1 MDSVTAVELRNRIG
15 ARIGAKLPATLLFDH
30 PTAAR
35 LAAHLLATA
44 LAAGDRTTP
53 ATRPTH
59 ATTPASDEPVAL
71 VAMACRLPGGVS
83 DPEGLWNLVAEG
95 RDAVGPF
102 PAERWDVAALYDPDP
117 DAVGKSYA
125 REGGFLNDDDLT
137 SFDAGFFG
145 ITPKEAAAMDPQQR
159 LLMETAWE
167 ALERA
172 GIVPAEL
179 AGSATGVYVGM
190 FGSDYLAGSRL
201 DQLDGYVGTGSALS
215 VASGRLA
222 YALGLGGPALTVD
235 TACSSSLVALH
246 LAAQALRSGECDLAL
261 AGGVTVMVT
270 PGTFV
275 EFSRL
280 RGLSPT
286 GRCRS
291 FSDDADGAIWAEGA
305 GMVVLK
311 RLSDARRDGDEVL
324 AVLRGTAVN
333 QDGRS
338 QGLSAPNGPAQ
349 EQVIRRALELSGLA
363 PADIDYV
370 EAHGTGTTLGDPI
383 EANALAEVFGDSRP
397 QDRPL
402 YLGSL
407 KSNIGHA
414 QAASGVIGLVKVVQ
428 SLRHRT
434 LPRTLHADTPS
445 RHVDWENSGLRL
457 VRDTAAWPSSPGRTR
472 RAGVSAFGISGTNAH
487 VIVEE
492 APPVAKAG
500 GKDEVP
506 PGKRRKD
513 ELPPGKRLFV
523 LSGRSEAALRGQAAR
538 LADHLTDEAGED
550 LALLDVAHTLARHR
564 SHFERRAALVAGDR
578 DELLLRLDALASGRA
593 PLATPR
599 DDGTGKVAFVFAGHG
614 GQWPGMG
621 VELMAGSDAFREE
634 LVRIDEAVR
643 RRVGWSVL
651 NALRAPEEFAPLG
664 RTEFLQPVLFAV
676 KPHWPRPGAR
686 SASARTPSSGTAWA
700 RSPPRT
706 AWAPSPWTRP

>member
-35 LAAHLLATA
+35 LAAHLLSTA

-53 ATRPTH
+53 ATRPTR

-71 VAMACRLPGGVS
+71 VAMACRIAGRCERSGRPVEPGRG
-83 DPEGLWNLVAEG
+83 GARRG
-95 RDAVGPF
+95 GPF

-125 REGGFLNDDDLT
+125 HEGGFLNDDDLT

-246 LAAQALRSGECDLAL
+246 LAAQALRAGECDLAL

-291 FSDDADGAIWAEGA
+291 FSDDADGAIWAEG
-305 GMVVLK
+305 
-311 RLSDARRDGDEVL
+311 
-324 AVLRGTAVN
+324 
-333 QDGRS
+333 
-338 QGLSAPNGPAQ
+338 
-349 EQVIRRALELSGLA
+349 
-363 PADIDYV
+363 
-370 EAHGTGTTLGDPI
+370 
-383 EANALAEVFGDSRP
+383 
-397 QDRPL
+397 
-402 YLGSL
+402 
-407 KSNIGHA
+407 
-414 QAASGVIGLVKVVQ
+414 
-428 SLRHRT
+428 
-434 LPRTLHADTPS
+434 S
-445 RHVDWENSGLRL
+445 RH
-457 VRDTAAWPSSPGRTR
+457 
-472 RAGVSAFGISGTNAH
+472 
-487 VIVEE
+487 
-492 APPVAKAG
+492 
-500 GKDEVP
+500 
-506 PGKRRKD
+506 
-513 ELPPGKRLFV
+513 
-523 LSGRSEAALRGQAAR
+523 
-538 LADHLTDEAGED
+538 
-550 LALLDVAHTLARHR
+550 
-564 SHFERRAALVAGDR
+564 
-578 DELLLRLDALASGRA
+578 
-593 PLATPR
+593 
-599 DDGTGKVAFVFAGHG
+599 
-614 GQWPGMG
+614 
-621 VELMAGSDAFREE
+621 
-634 LVRIDEAVR
+634 
-643 RRVGWSVL
+643 
-651 NALRAPEEFAPLG
+651 G
-664 RTEFLQPVLFAV
+664 RTEATER
-676 KPHWPRPGAR
+676 RPAR
-686 SASARTPSSGTAWA
+686 R
-700 RSPPRT
+700 
-706 AWAPSPWTRP
+706 

>member
-1 MDSVTAVELRNRIG
+1 MPS
-15 ARIGAKLPATLLFDH
+15 LPATLLFDH

-35 LAAHLLATA
+35 LAAHLLSTA

-53 ATRPTH
+53 PTRPTRV
-59 ATTPASDEPVAL
+59 TTPAADEPVAL

-83 DPEGLWNLVAEG
+83 DPEGLWTLVAEG

-125 REGGFLNDDDLT
+125 HEGGFLNDDDLT

-179 AGSATGVYVGM
+179 GQRHRCVRRHVRQRLSGGVPPRPAGRVRRY
-190 FGSDYLAGSRL
+190 
-201 DQLDGYVGTGSALS
+201 
-215 VASGRLA
+215 
-222 YALGLGGPALTVD
+222 GLGAERGLGAARLRAAAAPGPALTVD

-246 LAAQALRSGECDLAL
+246 LAAQALRAGECDLAL

-311 RLSDARRDGDEVL
+311 RLSDAGRDGDEVL

-349 EQVIRRALELSGLA
+349 EQVIRRALELSGLQ

-370 EAHGTGTTLGDPI
+370 EAHGTGTTPGYLI

-397 QDRPL
+397 QDHP
-402 YLGSL
+402 
-407 KSNIGHA
+407 
-414 QAASGVIGLVKVVQ
+414 
-428 SLRHRT
+428 RH
-434 LPRTLHADTPS
+434 
-445 RHVDWENSGLRL
+445 L
-457 VRDTAAWPSSPGRTR
+457 VRSSPSSDTR
-472 RAGVSAFGISGTNAH
+472 R
-487 VIVEE
+487 
-492 APPVAKAG
+492 
-500 GKDEVP
+500 
-506 PGKRRKD
+506 
-513 ELPPGKRLFV
+513 
-523 LSGRSEAALRGQAAR
+523 
-538 LADHLTDEAGED
+538 
-550 LALLDVAHTLARHR
+550 
-564 SHFERRAALVAGDR
+564 
-578 DELLLRLDALASGRA
+578 LLR
-593 PLATPR
+593 
-599 DDGTGKVAFVFAGHG
+599 V
-614 GQWPGMG
+614 
-621 VELMAGSDAFREE
+621 
-634 LVRIDEAVR
+634 
-643 RRVGWSVL
+643 
-651 NALRAPEEFAPLG
+651 
-664 RTEFLQPVLFAV
+664 
-676 KPHWPRPGAR
+676 
-686 SASARTPSSGTAWA
+686 
-700 RSPPRT
+700 
-706 AWAPSPWTRP
+706 

>member
-1 MDSVTAVELRNRIG
+1 M
-15 ARIGAKLPATLLFDH
+15 
-30 PTAAR
+30 
-35 LAAHLLATA
+35 
-44 LAAGDRTTP
+44 
-53 ATRPTH
+53 
-59 ATTPASDEPVAL
+59 
-71 VAMACRLPGGVS
+71 
-83 DPEGLWNLVAEG
+83 
-95 RDAVGPF
+95 
-102 PAERWDVAALYDPDP
+102 AALYDPDP

-179 AGSATGVYVGM
+179 MRQRHRCVRRHVRQRLSRGVPPRPAGRVRRHGLGAERG
-190 FGSDYLAGSRL
+190 LEW
-201 DQLDGYVGTGSALS
+201 
-215 VASGRLA
+215 LA

-305 GMVVLK
+305 YMVVLK

-349 EQVIRRALELSGLA
+349 EQVIRRALELSGLE

-397 QDRPL
+397 QDRPC
-402 YLGSL
+402 
-407 KSNIGHA
+407 
-414 QAASGVIGLVKVVQ
+414 
-428 SLRHRT
+428 T
-434 LPRTLHADTPS
+434 
-445 RHVDWENSGLRL
+445 
-457 VRDTAAWPSSPGRTR
+457 
-472 RAGVSAFGISGTNAH
+472 
-487 VIVEE
+487 
-492 APPVAKAG
+492 
-500 GKDEVP
+500 
-506 PGKRRKD
+506 
-513 ELPPGKRLFV
+513 
-523 LSGRSEAALRGQAAR
+523 
-538 LADHLTDEAGED
+538 
-550 LALLDVAHTLARHR
+550 
-564 SHFERRAALVAGDR
+564 
-578 DELLLRLDALASGRA
+578 
-593 PLATPR
+593 
-599 DDGTGKVAFVFAGHG
+599 
-614 GQWPGMG
+614 
-621 VELMAGSDAFREE
+621 
-634 LVRIDEAVR
+634 
-643 RRVGWSVL
+643 
-651 NALRAPEEFAPLG
+651 
-664 RTEFLQPVLFAV
+664 
-676 KPHWPRPGAR
+676 
-686 SASARTPSSGTAWA
+686 WA
-700 RSPPRT
+700 RS
-706 AWAPSPWTRP
+706 SPTSGTHRRLRV